1 MKIIQCAVF
10 LAAAVDGSKATMDT
24 PGFVNLPNPV
34 SNRLAAFRTCNM
46 MTKHQLPD
54 YHSTSKLLMNKSDE
68 ARELEIRKKVR
79 CRNLTTIE
87 ELKKQGKIKSSP
99 TSPSDEPN
107 QSLFTPTGN
116 KQLDNI
122 RKSRQELRL
131 DKSAVNDY
139 ADKLG
144 ARLGKMK
151 SRALGMNLPTTA
163 SKIVSDTM
171 DDEDS
176 DDTQQIIPQ
185 LGSLSEESM
194 AELDDDDGEDYMTE
208 EEVQQQFEVEAEIA
222 KDAIDML
229 RRNVIEEEEEE
240 MSEDDLM
247 DIVSRA
253 ITETGFKPSR
263 ERSLEEDGMQ
273 SSPASITTTVATATS
288 TVQKTTSGVGGS
300 WAPTDEK
307 TDEYK
312 PSKSG
317 TWGVFPRPKSISQA
331 YGGGR
336 RVGAGV
342 TSVPQDSAERTREL
356 LRAYQEKVGI
366 DVQSEKDHKEIIE
379 EALELAGRAMQRGS
393 YGVGISALEKVTQY
407 CSTRSEVGGNVFL
420 NLAMLYEAEANAD
433 KLLYGLE
440 AMQFM
445 RNEAKIKEF
454 SRRSAADTFI
464 DATGFKDMSSK
475 FDDVYNTAYLDLE
488 KGQYYRILTEN
499 VVRSTREARQI
510 LLKAV
515 GSGEV
520 ERRKIVQALRSISRH
535 FDDALEEE
543 KTRDASKNIPVDYAG
558 RPILQTGGNDRNP
571 LVNSFGADGFVLSE
585 ATQTLANLDGKWK
598 LQLMADRSGDGVDFF
613 NTTLIYQVIDSSERV
628 YKSKSQGVRISK
640 QSGSFEFDG
649 ENRILTREGAKPYKV
664 ESGGSL
670 FGMFGDN
677 KRSRGVKMANIPQQV
692 LSVDSVL
699 LITRALVK
707 ASAADN
713 IKDYYSVWR
722 KLPGK

>member
-1 MKIIQCAVF
+1 MIF
-10 LAAAVDGSKATMDT
+10 FHYG
-24 PGFVNLPNPV
+24 PPHF
-34 SNRLAAFRTCNM
+34 
-46 MTKHQLPD
+46 
-54 YHSTSKLLMNKSDE
+54 STNIK
-68 ARELEIRKKVR
+68 
-79 CRNLTTIE
+79 IE

-163 SKIVSDTM
+163 SKIVSGTM

-185 LGSLSEESM
+185 LGSLSEERM

-253 ITETGFKPSR
+253 ITETGFKTSR

-420 NLAMLYEAEANAD
+420 NLAMLYEAEG
-433 KLLYGLE
+433 K
-440 AMQFM
+440 
-445 RNEAKIKEF
+445 
-454 SRRSAADTFI
+454 
-464 DATGFKDMSSK
+464 
-475 FDDVYNTAYLDLE
+475 
-488 KGQYYRILTEN
+488 
-499 VVRSTREARQI
+499 
-510 LLKAV
+510 
-515 GSGEV
+515 
-520 ERRKIVQALRSISRH
+520 
-535 FDDALEEE
+535 
-543 KTRDASKNIPVDYAG
+543 KN
-558 RPILQTGGNDRNP
+558 
-571 LVNSFGADGFVLSE
+571 
-585 ATQTLANLDGKWK
+585 
-598 LQLMADRSGDGVDFF
+598 LM
-613 NTTLIYQVIDSSERV
+613 TIYS
-628 YKSKSQGVRISK
+628 Y
-640 QSGSFEFDG
+640 
-649 ENRILTREGAKPYKV
+649 T
-664 ESGGSL
+664 
-670 FGMFGDN
+670 
-677 KRSRGVKMANIPQQV
+677 
-692 LSVDSVL
+692 
-699 LITRALVK
+699 
-707 ASAADN
+707 
-713 IKDYYSVWR
+713 
-722 KLPGK
+722 